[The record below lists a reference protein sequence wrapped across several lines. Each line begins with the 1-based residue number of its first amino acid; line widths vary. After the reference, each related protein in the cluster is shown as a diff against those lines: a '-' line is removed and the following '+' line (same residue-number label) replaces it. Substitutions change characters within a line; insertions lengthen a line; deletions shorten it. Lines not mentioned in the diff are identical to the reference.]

1 MLLLTIQL
9 VSGLKPFIIAGVVGC
24 TSVPFFC
31 AAIGWRILASFSV
44 SERTRVMVDD
54 MMYSIYQRFL
64 LLFFENVSGVELILY
79 SAAETD
85 ANEKALYIC
94 NHQSSFD
101 WAVFDMLAIR
111 QNRLGSL
118 RYILKDSLQYLPL
131 YGWYFF
137 AHGGV
142 YVRRGSSFN
151 QSIAIRQLQYLRSLD
166 VPETHHAFAQF
177 FQTSLVLFPEGTRF
191 HPSKRQDIAK
201 SRQLAIEA
209 DVMPPQKTLL
219 PRFRGMHLMVE
230 NLGDAFDAVYD
241 VTIVYECVGQ
251 QGEERLLAPGLFE
264 VVCGSAF
271 YKIHVHVDR
280 IPMYLVPRNERSLKR
295 WLYGRFA
302 VKDNAIRNFL
312 DNGAPF
318 AERSVVCKPIVLM
331 ETLPSALLLSAAT
344 VALLCT
350 SKGRRF
356 FVSVWTLGSLT
367 CLLSMKLRQVA

>member
-137 AHGGV
+137 A
-142 YVRRGSSFN
+142 
-151 QSIAIRQLQYLRSLD
+151 
-166 VPETHHAFAQF
+166 
-177 FQTSLVLFPEGTRF
+177 TSLVLFPEGTRF